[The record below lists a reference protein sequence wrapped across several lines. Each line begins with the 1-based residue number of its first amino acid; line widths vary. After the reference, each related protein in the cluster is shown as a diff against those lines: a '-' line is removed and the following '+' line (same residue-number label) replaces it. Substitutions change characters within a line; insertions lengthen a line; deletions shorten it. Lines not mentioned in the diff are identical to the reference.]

1 MSNKEIL
8 WYLLKKKHINITLV
22 NTVKIDNTALLKVEE
37 LSSESDECH
46 VIILWASKVLIENVR
61 PQSMLSA

>member
-22 NTVKIDNTALLKVEE
+22 NTVKIDNTALIKVEE

-46 VIILWASKVLIENVR
+46 VIIL
-61 PQSMLSA
+61 